1 MLKAFVASMLILSA
15 LISPGEIELPPQDIE
30 EESEV
35 VVVTVDSTN
44 LRFSPS
50 TVTIS
55 EGDTVRFFWSGQA
68 LPHNAV
74 ESSELFDSGEPNRAV
89 DYSFTFEGGLNGSFE
104 YVCEPHEAVGM
115 VGTIIVEQS
124 SQTEPENNESNNKT
138 STMNQDT
145 NAESGVLNVIYILI
159 AIIFLFSIFA
169 IIYRV
174 NEMSLLEI
182 DNDEQNEEKD

>member
-74 ESSELFDSGEPNRAV
+74 ENSELFDSGEPNRAV

>member
-1 MLKAFVASMLILSA
+1 MLKAFMASMLILSA
-15 LISPGEIELPPQDIE
+15 LISPGEIELPPQDAE

-50 TVTIS
+50 TITIS

-74 ESSELFDSGEPNRAV
+74 EHSELFDSGEPNRAV
-89 DYSFTFEGGLNGSFE
+89 DYSFTFEGGMNGSFE

-124 SQTEPENNESNNKT
+124 SQPEPENNESDNKT
-138 STMNQDT
+138 STMNQDA
-145 NAESGVLNVIYILI
+145 NAESGVLNIIYILI

-169 IIYRV
+169 IIYRA
-174 NEMSLLEI
+174 NEMNLLELVE
-182 DNDEQNEEKD
+182 DE